1 MKFQHLD
8 IWRYPSNVDRSFDI
22 RLSPSEYTSLTSILD
37 TSKYSWTV
45 LIDDLQPLVN
55 REREDREQQTRDGG
69 FDYSKY
75 HTLPEV
81 KLILVTCLWCLI
93 SAARY
98 EIAIVI
104 ILENF
109 HENSKF
115 PGNFI

>member
-1 MKFQHLD
+1 MFSKVLKTQDCAVGLRVKTLNTLLSVVNFQ
-8 IWRYPSNVDRSFDI
+8 SM
-22 RLSPSEYTSLTSILD
+22 IL
-37 TSKYSWTV
+37 WW
-45 LIDDLQPLVN
+45 
-55 REREDREQQTRDGG
+55 
-69 FDYSKY
+69 
-75 HTLPEV
+75 H
-81 KLILVTCLWCLI
+81 I